1 MPNNIF
7 MTAAAT
13 EEAAAAAAKSSSVY
27 AVVTPTGDEF
37 ELLPHH
43 SQNNDNVSSFDT
55 AAVATVSAATPPT
68 DAATAAIGSNPFPS
82 CQYYPAPSSI
92 STASAAPPS
101 YAASSFQSLAVT
113 PAAASLLMPG
123 YPTNNRGDNGSHDY
137 DEATLLMEAAKALCS
152 MKNLGAG
159 CPQQQHGTVVNMA
172 MKMMLSSPSATIA
185 QDDEDCW
192 QQQKQQQNNNDILLQ
207 EGSLLQYIAAD
218 DSSSTTSD
226 YVHSNSLT
234 HPDRL
239 AIDDDV
245 DEVNKLHQ
253 YVRKDLLE
261 IFVVPQISDS
271 DSEDDE
277 SDDDYDEDYRAT
289 KKSRKNNDPP
299 SLPTTRSAAAAR
311 RDRSSSSSS
320 ASSSAMASSISASA
334 NSTQRHYPGRVGF
347 RCVHCADCRRKTA
360 SKAAFFPLRLTNI
373 YREVCAWQRI
383 HFKTCPM
390 VPASVRKRYD
400 HYKQVDTSRG
410 KVRYWETSAKKI
422 GLQNNPDR

>member
-1 MPNNIF
+1 MP
-7 MTAAAT
+7 T
-13 EEAAAAAAKSSSVY
+13 
-27 AVVTPTGDEF
+27 
-37 ELLPHH
+37 
-43 SQNNDNVSSFDT
+43 
-55 AAVATVSAATPPT
+55 
-68 DAATAAIGSNPFPS
+68 
-82 CQYYPAPSSI
+82 C
-92 STASAAPPS
+92 
-101 YAASSFQSLAVT
+101 
-113 PAAASLLMPG
+113 
-123 YPTNNRGDNGSHDY
+123 PTNRSDNDSHDY

-159 CPQQQHGTVVNMA
+159 CPQQHHGTVVNMA

-185 QDDEDCW
+185 QDDDDCW
-192 QQQKQQQNNNDILLQ
+192 QQQQQQHNNDMLLQ

-218 DSSSTTSD
+218 DSSSTASD
-226 YVHSNSLT
+226 YVQSNSLT

-253 YVRKDLLE
+253 YVRKELLE

-271 DSEDDE
+271 DSEEE
-277 SDDDYDEDYRAT
+277 SDDDDYDEDYRAT
-289 KKSRKNNDPP
+289 KKSRKNDPP

-311 RDRSSSSSS
+311 REQHSSSTSS
-320 ASSSAMASSISASA
+320 ASSSAMASSITAST

-390 VPASVRKRYD
+390 VPAGVRKRYD

>member
-1 MPNNIF
+1 MPNNIS

-13 EEAAAAAAKSSSVY
+13 EEAAATAAKSSSVY

-37 ELLPHH
+37 ELLPHRN
-43 SQNNDNVSSFDT
+43 QTNDNVSFDT
-55 AAVATVSAATPPT
+55 AAVATVSAATPP
-68 DAATAAIGSNPFPS
+68 AAAAAIGGNAFPS
-82 CQYYPAPSSI
+82 SQYYPPPSSI
-92 STASAAPPS
+92 STASAVPPS

-113 PAAASLLMPG
+113 PAAASLLMPAC
-123 YPTNNRGDNGSHDY
+123 PTNNRGDNDSHDY
-137 DEATLLMEAAKALCS
+137 DEAMLLMEAAKALCS

-159 CPQQQHGTVVNMA
+159 CPQQHHGTVVNMA

-185 QDDEDCW
+185 QDDDDCW
-192 QQQKQQQNNNDILLQ
+192 QQQQQQHNNDMLLQ

-218 DSSSTTSD
+218 DSSSTASD
-226 YVHSNSLT
+226 YVQSNSLT

-253 YVRKDLLE
+253 YVRKELLE

-271 DSEDDE
+271 DSEEE
-277 SDDDYDEDYRAT
+277 SDDDDYDEDYRAT

-311 RDRSSSSSS
+311 REQRSSSSSS
-320 ASSSAMASSISASA
+320 ASSSAMASSITAST

-390 VPASVRKRYD
+390 VPAGVRKRYD